1 MDLDVVWNDQL
12 LLRKDVLH
20 LEQRCLVVVV
30 GGLINVSNA
39 KCNMLV
45 AQRNSSSVGNLGLG
59 IHPDCY
65 WSADGTLSALPAAL
79 SNQARKQRESHS
91 SNLNI
96 RCVKQRGS
104 ASCEKC
110 IILTAEL

>member
-20 LEQRCLVVVV
+20 LEQRCWVVV
-30 GGLINVSNA
+30 GGLINGSNA

-59 IHPDCY
+59 IHPECD
-65 WSADGTLSALPAAL
+65 WMADRNLSALPAAL
-79 SNQARKQRESHS
+79 SNQAR
-91 SNLNI
+91 N
-96 RCVKQRGS
+96 VKVTHQ
-104 ASCEKC
+104 
-110 IILTAEL
+110 I